1 MFPFGTP
8 GKHKETYK
16 LSDDFW
22 GYQMETLA
30 RNGIYNQKFYSI
42 GITES
47 HKFTRPH
54 DTQTILSM
62 VQ

>member
-1 MFPFGTP
+1 MFPLGTP

-30 RNGIYNQKFYSI
+30 RNGIYN
-42 GITES
+42 
-47 HKFTRPH
+47 
-54 DTQTILSM
+54 
-62 VQ
+62 